1 MLSEVRTRIPSFWL
15 LQAGAWTLT
24 YALLLLAA
32 YPHLSERDIL
42 RYNTVGCV
50 VLFCATLAVRPLCQ
64 LATARWTKSWLALEA
79 CAVALSLLLGTFASF
94 ATGLGT
100 FGWARLNGSNW
111 MLSFLQCS
119 VVIFLWCNLY
129 ISIKQWTLPAAS
141 IPTAPLTQGQVQ
153 EYTTQFAV
161 RAGSRIQVVYEKNV
175 LWVSAARD
183 YAELHT
189 PTGTFLV
196 RETMQALQE
205 RLNPDRFV
213 RIHRSRI
220 VRWDQIAELT
230 RQDNGEYRVKLLDG
244 SEHRAS
250 RTYTPTLENWLRSG
264 IRGQGHS

>member
-1 MLSEVRTRIPSFWL
+1 MLSAMRAWTPSFWL

-42 RYNTVGCV
+42 RYNTVGCA
-50 VLFCATLAVRPLCQ
+50 VLFCATLAVRPLCR
-64 LATARWTKSWLALEA
+64 LATAHWIYSWLALEA
-79 CAVALSLLLGTFASF
+79 CAFALSVLLGTFSSLG
-94 ATGLGT
+94 TGLGT

-129 ISIKQWTLPAAS
+129 IGIKQWRSPAAS
-141 IPTAPLTQGQVQ
+141 VSPASAAQGQVR
-153 EYTTQFAV
+153 EYTRQFAV

-196 RETMQALQE
+196 RETMQSLQQ
-205 RLNPDRFV
+205 RLDPDRFV
-213 RIHRSRI
+213 RIHRSCI
-220 VRWDQIAELT
+220 VCWDQIVELIK
-230 RQDNGEYRVKLLDG
+230 QENGEYRVRLLDG
-244 SEHRAS
+244 TEHRSS
-250 RTYTPTLENWLRSG
+250 RTYAPMLENWLRFG
-264 IRGQGHS
+264 IRGQGHY